1 MSVRRH
7 PRRRVAGDLA
17 RARTLS
23 RWRPQRPVVFS
34 FPRIGLHT
42 LFIDLARDDACRAST
57 QPIAARLAL
66 RPNRGDRSRMRS
78 PLRAGAAA
86 LLTVASGCSFHTTST
101 QWHGLRDEA
110 GRPVFAKSSSN
121 VGFNLLVLIP
131 LAGNTTLDAMIDE
144 VASEIATQGGGRVRL
159 VQTGTENYWYGWS
172 PFTWIVTP
180 VITTVVMEY
189 EPSAAAVEAAELTN
203 KARALRQAARARGD
217 NSHVIPPKR

>member
-1 MSVRRH
+1 MLGQQLFTGLLSSAQDVGTSETFRLL
-7 PRRRVAGDLA
+7 DL
-17 RARTLS
+17 
-23 RWRPQRPVVFS
+23 PQLWVV
-34 FPRIGLHT
+34 
-42 LFIDLARDDACRAST
+42 
-57 QPIAARLAL
+57 
-66 RPNRGDRSRMRS
+66 
-78 PLRAGAAA
+78 
-86 LLTVASGCSFHTTST
+86 V
-101 QWHGLRDEA
+101 
-110 GRPVFAKSSSN
+110 
-121 VGFNLLVLIP
+121 LVLIP